1 MWYNIFK
8 FEIQYRIK
16 RPDTYVFFLFLF
28 LFSIVGVDFVFQGFD
43 FGVMKKNSPFVIA
56 KTMGAITG
64 IFMILA
70 SMIMGVSVLR
80 DFEYE
85 IESLIF
91 TTTIK
96 KKDYLL
102 GRFLGSFT
110 VLLFVFSG
118 VLFGMMFGEFMP
130 WHNPYHLLEFSFL
143 TYLKTFLTITF
154 PTLFFGASLF
164 FVTGALS
171 RNLVVV
177 YTQGIILF
185 VVFMLTK
192 AITNE
197 FWQAILDP
205 FSLTTTTFVTKSWS
219 VLEKGT
225 QSIPFFGGALM
236 YNKLFWASLGIVAL
250 LYGYKKFNFNV
261 VKNKPSKRKKVQVS
275 TIESVSDTST
285 IRIPDAKKQYGMLS
299 KWTQLKE
306 FSWFYFLSICKQPSF
321 WAIVICGMIIILI
334 NSVNLGTVYGVDSFP
349 ATYFIVEELQE
360 TSIYFFIIILVFYSG
375 ELVWKERGAKLNLIY
390 DATPM
395 SSFINLAGKYIGL
408 NLIYVLLM
416 LALISSGIIF
426 QTLNGYYNY
435 EFSVYFSGFFF
446 EILPSLA
453 LLTFVAFF
461 VQALVNH
468 KFVGIMVVIILFIS
482 TITLGVFGFDHDL
495 YFFGGRSL
503 GTYSDMN
510 GYGHFLKP
518 YLLIKSYWLFFGIQL
533 LIIGSLFIV
542 RGTETNLLKRLKI
555 SKQRIS
561 KPLFIFGSVIT
572 MVFILLGSFIFYNT
586 NVLNDYW
593 TNSEATEFRIAYEKT
608 LKPLEYIPQPKI
620 VDVNLKVEL
629 YPSSRNYTAEGYYI
643 LKNNNEQPINE
654 IHIQKLIEGNVTL
667 DSISFEGGFT
677 IDNQYEKFD
686 YSIFN
691 LNTVLKPGDSVKM
704 NFKQSFTTKGF
715 EAGNSNANIVENGTF
730 FNNENFP
737 TIGYNRK
744 YELSDNDERST
755 YNLPERTNRANRDD
769 VKELMNA
776 RSGGDSDGINFEMI
790 MGTEIDQTAIAPG
803 NLIRQWTE
811 NNRSYYH
818 YKMKQPILNFYAMIS
833 ARYELKKDK
842 WISKSDAISKQVV
855 LEIYYHKGHDYN
867 IDRMMRSMK
876 LSLDYYSTHFSLY
889 QYEQLRIME
898 FPRYAQFAQS
908 FPGTVPFSESIG
920 FVLDIDDETD
930 VDMAFYVT
938 AHEIAHQWFGMQVAA
953 ADVKGRHLILE
964 TLSQYAA
971 MMVLKEHYPKEK
983 VQQFLE
989 LQLEKYE
996 EGKRRE
1002 SGVEP
1007 TLALVDNQD
1016 YIYYAKGAINMFALQ
1031 EAIGEDQVNLALKH
1045 FLEDWNTLDGKLK
1058 TKTNNYATSKELLGY
1073 FRDVTPEHLQ
1083 YIITEF
1089 FESVVDSNINQDTIL
1104 KN

>member
-28 LFSIVGVDFVFQGFD
+28 LFSIVGVDFIFQGAD
-43 FGVMKKNSPFVIA
+43 FSVMNKNSPFVIA

-91 TTTIK
+91 STTIK

-102 GRFLGSFT
+102 GRFLGSFA

-118 VLFGMMFGEFMP
+118 VLFGMMLGEFMP
-130 WHNPYHLLEFSFL
+130 WHNPNDLLDFNAL
-143 TYLKTFLTITF
+143 VYLKTFLIVIL

-177 YTQGIILF
+177 YTQGIFLF

-192 AITNE
+192 AITNQ

-205 FSLTTTTFVTKSWS
+205 FSLTTTTYVTKSWS
-219 VLEKGT
+219 ALEKGT

-236 YNKLFWASLGIVAL
+236 YNKLFWSSLGILAL

-261 VKNKPSKRKKVQVS
+261 VKNKPSKRNKVQVS
-275 TIESVSDTST
+275 TIESVSDASAIT
-285 IRIPDAKKQYGMLS
+285 IPDTEKQYGMLS

-306 FSWFYFLSICKQPSF
+306 FSWFYFKDICKQPSF
-321 WAIVICGMIIILI
+321 WGIVICGMLIILI

-360 TSIYFFIIILVFYSG
+360 TSLYFFIIILVFYSG
-375 ELVWKERGAKLNLIY
+375 ELVWKERSAKLNLIY

-453 LLTFVAFF
+453 LLTFVAFV

-468 KFVGIMVVIILFIS
+468 KFVGIMVVILLFIS
-482 TITLGVFGFDHDL
+482 IITLGVFGFDHDL

-518 YLLIKSYWLFFGIQL
+518 YLFVKSYWFLFGILL

-542 RGTETNLLKRLKI
+542 RGTETNLIKRLKI

-561 KPLFIFGSVIT
+561 KPLFIFGSVIMT
-572 MVFILLGSFIFYNT
+572 LFILLGSFIFYNT
-586 NVLNDYW
+586 NVLNKHW
-593 TNSEATEFRIAYEKT
+593 TNSETTAFRVGYEKA
-608 LKPLEYIPQPKI
+608 LKKFEYIPQPKI
-620 VDVNLKVEL
+620 VSVNLNVEL
-629 YPSSRNYTAEGYYI
+629 YPSSRDYSAEGYYI
-643 LKNNNEQPINE
+643 LKNTNEATINE
-654 IHIQKLIEGNVTL
+654 VHIQKIIEDNVVIN
-667 DSISFEGGFT
+667 DVSFDGGAT
-677 IDNQYEKFD
+677 INNE
-686 YSIFN
+686 YSKYYYTIHK
-691 LNTVLKPGDSVKM
+691 LKTPLKPGDSIKM
-704 NFKQSFTTKGF
+704 SFNQTYTTKGF
-715 EAGNSNANIVENGTF
+715 LASGSNTAIVKNGTF

-737 TIGYNRK
+737 TLGYTKK
-744 YELSDNDERST
+744 YELQDKHDRVEN
-755 YNLPERTNRANRDD
+755 NLPTRSNKAEREDP
-769 VKELMNA
+769 KELVNA
-776 RSGGDSDGINFEMI
+776 RSGGDSDGINFEMSI
-790 MGTEIDQTAIAPG
+790 GTEINQTAIAPG
-803 NLIRQWTE
+803 DLIKQWEE

-818 YKMKQPILNFYAMIS
+818 YKMRQPIINFYAIVS
-833 ARYELKKDK
+833 ARYEVKKDT
-842 WISKSDAISKQVV
+842 WISKSDATSKQVA

-867 IDRMMRSMK
+867 IDRMMKSMK
-876 LSLDYYSTHFSLY
+876 VSLDYFSTNFSPY

-898 FPRYAQFAQS
+898 FPRYAEFAQS
-908 FPGTVPFSESIG
+908 FPGTVPFSEAIG
-920 FVLDIDDETD
+920 FVLDIDDEKD

-938 AHEIAHQWFGMQVAA
+938 AHELAHQWFGMQVEAA
-953 ADVKGRHLILE
+953 NVQGRLMLLE

-971 MMVLKEHYPKEK
+971 TMVLKQHYSEEK

-989 LQLEKYE
+989 LQKDRYLEE
-996 EGKRRE
+996 KRRE
-1002 SGVEP
+1002 SGKEPSLSLVE
-1007 TLALVDNQD
+1007 NQK
-1016 YIYYAKGAINMFALQ
+1016 YIYYAKGAITMYELQ
-1031 EAIGEDQVNLALKH
+1031 KQIGEDSVNLALKR
-1045 FLEDWNTLDGKLK
+1045 FINDWNTIDGELKLS
-1058 TKTNNYATSKELLGY
+1058 TDRYATTKDLLGY
-1073 FRDVTPEHLQ
+1073 FRDVAPSHQ
-1083 YIITEF
+1083 KHIITNL
-1089 FESVVDSNINQDTIL
+1089 FESVSEL